1 MATENK
7 STGSGEIDQIRQ
19 IVNCGRYSDNFLMP
33 VIEKLLSLYQQ
44 MEKHTD
50 RVASENRQLRS
61 QMVEIVRSLDLGS
74 RIDGMTGLVNRRG
87 IMEKI
92 EQEITR
98 ARRHTCPITILLI
111 DIDDFEKINN
121 THGYNDGDD
130 VLVEVARLL
139 RGIVRNEDI
148 CSRWGGEEFL
158 ILLPETNLEGALPVA
173 GKVLE
178 SIAMSEFKVGN
189 PGIRITASIGVSV
202 YDNTAHSSQEFILRA
217 HQALKQAKLDGGNRY
232 SSATKST

>member
-1 MATENK
+1 MPTEIKTN
-7 STGSGEIDQIRQ
+7 GSGEIDHIRQ
-19 IVNCGRYSDNFLMP
+19 IVNSGRYSDNFLMP
-33 VIEKLLSLYQQ
+33 VIEKLLGLYQQ
-44 MEKHTD
+44 QEKHAD
-50 RVASENRQLRS
+50 RIAGENRQLRG
-61 QMVEIVRSLDLGS
+61 QMVEIVRSLDLSS

-139 RGIVRNEDI
+139 RGIVRNEDV

-158 ILLPETNLEGALPVA
+158 LLLPETDLEGALPVA
-173 GKVLE
+173 DKILE
-178 SIAMSEFKVGN
+178 AIHMSEFKVGN
-189 PGIRITASIGVSV
+189 PGIRITASIGISV

-217 HQALKQAKLDGGNRY
+217 HQAVKQARLDGGNRY
-232 SSATKST
+232 SSASQSP